1 MSRILYLLKPTIVS
15 VITKTYLVFARSIQ
29 TRSKYST
36 FFGNIQIKDTAELV
50 LESRS
55 QIEKTLIDN
64 KPSPRHAPRSESLW
78 KFKLND
84 FYEDKRCQSFNCVSN
99 LLHLVTCRVLLI
111 SFHFNLTSSVLVLGV
126 GGSWVRRS
134 LSAAQIT
141 LLSFAVAIRRRG
153 EIWLK
158 M

>member
-36 FFGNIQIKDTAELV
+36 FFGSIQIKDTAELV

-55 QIEKTLIDN
+55 QIDKIVIDN
-64 KPSPRHAPRSESLW
+64 EPSPRYAPRSEFLW
-78 KFKLND
+78 KFKLNN
-84 FYEDKRCQSFNCVSN
+84 FYEVKRCQSFNCVSN